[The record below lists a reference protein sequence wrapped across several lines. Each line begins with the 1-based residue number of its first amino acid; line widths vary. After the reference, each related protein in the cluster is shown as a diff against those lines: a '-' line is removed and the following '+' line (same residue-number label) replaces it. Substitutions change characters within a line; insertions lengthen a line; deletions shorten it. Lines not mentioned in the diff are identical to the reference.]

1 MRRIWI
7 PALLFA
13 ALFFFACTPAA
24 GSVPPPTQQ
33 PIDSTPTAVIST
45 ATPASTPTPTLSPT
59 PTPPQ
64 PVGLS
69 VVMVGDVMLG
79 RMVNVTN
86 IEKDDFTWPFQETAD
101 VLRGADLALGN
112 LESPVIEECPIN
124 EVTTLFCADSRS
136 VEGLAWAGFDGMSL
150 ANNHSGDRG
159 EEGLEQTITYLEEAG
174 IDPFFGE
181 RVMIREIRGVRVGV
195 MGLDDVDAALNVE
208 ETLAA
213 VEALAGQVDVL
224 IGMMHWGY
232 EYRPNYSLRQQ
243 YVGHA
248 LIDAGMDVVF
258 GAHPHWVQP
267 YEEYNDRLIF
277 YSLGNFVFDQMWS
290 DQTRAGQLVRLK
302 LVVHPNPGELEIGY
316 EVIPVTIYDFGQPQF
331 DESLARGWEE

>member
-1 MRRIWI
+1 M
-7 PALLFA
+7 
-13 ALFFFACTPAA
+13 
-24 GSVPPPTQQ
+24 
-33 PIDSTPTAVIST
+33 
-45 ATPASTPTPTLSPT
+45 
-59 PTPPQ
+59 
-64 PVGLS
+64 
-69 VVMVGDVMLG
+69 
-79 RMVNVTN
+79 
-86 IEKDDFTWPFQETAD
+86 
-101 VLRGADLALGN
+101 
-112 LESPVIEECPIN
+112 
-124 EVTTLFCADSRS
+124 
-136 VEGLAWAGFDGMSL
+136 
-150 ANNHSGDRG
+150 
-159 EEGLEQTITYLEEAG
+159 
-174 IDPFFGE
+174 
-181 RVMIREIRGVRVGV
+181 
-195 MGLDDVDAALNVE
+195 
-208 ETLAA
+208 
-213 VEALAGQVDVL
+213 AGQVDVL
-224 IGMMHWGY
+224 LGMMHWGY